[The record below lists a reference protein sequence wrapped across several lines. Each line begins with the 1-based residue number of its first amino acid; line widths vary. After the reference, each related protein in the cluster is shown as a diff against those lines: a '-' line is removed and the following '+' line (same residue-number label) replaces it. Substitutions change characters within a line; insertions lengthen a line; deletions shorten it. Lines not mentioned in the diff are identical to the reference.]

1 MHATY
6 IHMYTYFL
14 VWIKNIFR
22 PQLLTMEIRFYY
34 SHSIKHILNRL
45 QNFIEIPAICKK
57 FTSLNSTEALNERLH
72 E

>member
-22 PQLLTMEIRFYY
+22 LQLLTIEIRLYY
-34 SHSIKHILNRL
+34 SYSIKHILNRL
-45 QNFIEIPAICKK
+45 QNFTEFPAIFFK
-57 FTSLNSTEALNERLH
+57 FTSLNSTETLNKRLH